1 MQTHLNG
8 RQLLVKIEVK
18 LEELSYTLLLTDL
31 VNTWEEKVGKEEFE
45 SRWQKMNPDLEGMEG
60 ADGLKEIRG
69 AVHYLARVS
78 DGSKCDIALKV
89 EADFGQEDK
98 DISLKLNWMSDG
110 LPLHWEATLVMGGAH
125 LVNKTITRPLINCI
139 SNLLNRD
146 TTLVNLLHAKD
157 LELEDLRSCGAQVS
171 LPQLRTKWFDSA
183 ENYQQGKEVDNP
195 ISFLCSPEMCSQLD
209 IKLKKKNGSKQ
220 EGGDEKVVSSDIVDG
235 NELKKKK
242 VKVGPLS
249 SPLKLSSKVPVA
261 RPDLRK
267 LGVNGTSKEKR
278 AKLDRL

>member
-1 MQTHLNG
+1 M
-8 RQLLVKIEVK
+8 
-18 LEELSYTLLLTDL
+18 L
-31 VNTWEEKVGKEEFE
+31 VN
-45 SRWQKMNPDLEGMEG
+45 
-60 ADGLKEIRG
+60 
-69 AVHYLARVS
+69 
-78 DGSKCDIALKV
+78 
-89 EADFGQEDK
+89 
-98 DISLKLNWMSDG
+98 
-110 LPLHWEATLVMGGAH
+110 H
-125 LVNKTITRPLINCI
+125 LY
-139 SNLLNRD
+139 
-146 TTLVNLLHAKD
+146 AKD

-195 ISFLCSPEMCSQLD
+195 ISFLCSPEMCSRLD
-209 IKLKKKNGSKQ
+209 IKLKKENGSKQ
-220 EGGDEKVVSSDIVDG
+220 EGGDEKVVSSDVADG

-242 VKVGPLS
+242 VKAGPLS